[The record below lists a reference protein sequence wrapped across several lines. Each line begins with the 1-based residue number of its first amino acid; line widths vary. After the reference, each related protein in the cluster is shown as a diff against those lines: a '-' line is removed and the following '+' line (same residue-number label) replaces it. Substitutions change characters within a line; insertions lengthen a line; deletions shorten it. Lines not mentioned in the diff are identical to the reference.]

1 MCTVSAV
8 FPQQPKAL
16 LTFDTVSRTEG
27 NFCSGFHV
35 PSLRSIDG
43 ITQMLSPPASTIV
56 TMPNA
61 LLFDSIYIHS
71 IETMSN
77 ISECLHMATYPEFI

>member
-1 MCTVSAV
+1 
-8 FPQQPKAL
+8 
-16 LTFDTVSRTEG
+16 
-27 NFCSGFHV
+27 
-35 PSLRSIDG
+35 
-43 ITQMLSPPASTIV
+43 V